1 MTIGQV
7 NGVESLDSG
16 LAGATFT
23 AIGVFHNKGVLKVL
37 ADYNGFFSRASLGD
51 FGFRWLHI
59 LAGIMWIGL
68 LYYFNFV
75 QVPAFAA
82 FGDEA
87 KARNIAIDKVARKA
101 LWYFRWAAISTFVT
115 GILITIIEADYY
127 KDFGKQAGGIAI
139 STGMLLGTIM
149 MLNVWG
155 VIWRN
160 QKVVLANAANLIAGG
175 EADPNAA
182 AAGRRAFMA
191 SRQNTIFS
199 VSMLF
204 FMVYKGHSKRLTEV
218 NIPGGHTGAYWA
230 IAIIIIAVL
239 EVNALGLLPWKAT
252 PNKGLNKLYDGTGVR
267 NVMVSAFGLWVVFLI
282 LTEIFLKS

>member
-7 NGVESLDSG
+7 NGAESLDSG
-16 LAGATFT
+16 LTGATFT

-175 EADPNAA
+175 EADPNAP

-191 SRQNTIFS
+191 SRQNTVFS

-218 NIPGGHTGAYWA
+218 DIAGSKSGIYWA

-239 EVNALGLLPWKAT
+239 EVNALGLMPWKTA

-282 LTEIFLKS
+282 LTEIFLKA

>member
-1 MTIGQV
+1 M
-7 NGVESLDSG
+7 
-16 LAGATFT
+16 LAEY
-23 AIGVFHNKGVLKVL
+23 L
-37 ADYNGFFSRASLGD
+37 GFFSRNGLGT

-59 LAGIMWIGL
+59 LVGIMWIGL

-101 LWYFRWAAISTFVT
+101 LWWFRWAAFSTFVT
-115 GILITIIEADYY
+115 GILITVVTENYFYDG
-127 KDFGKQAGGIAI
+127 FGKSAGGIGI
-139 STGMLLGTIM
+139 SVGMLLGTIM

-160 QKVVLANAANLIAGG
+160 QKVVLANAANLLAGG

-182 AAGRRAFMA
+182 AAGRKALMA

-204 FMVYKGHSKRLTEV
+204 FMVYKGHGLTQGAEL
-218 NIPGGHTGAYWA
+218 GGGAMGAFWL
-230 IAIIIIAVL
+230 ITLVLIGVL
-239 EVNALGLLPWKAT
+239 EANALGLMPWKT
-252 PNKGLNKLYDGTGVR
+252 QPNKGLNILYDGPGVR
-267 NVMVSAFGLWVVFLI
+267 NPLVAAFGLWVIFLI
-282 LTEIFLKS
+282 LTEIFFKF